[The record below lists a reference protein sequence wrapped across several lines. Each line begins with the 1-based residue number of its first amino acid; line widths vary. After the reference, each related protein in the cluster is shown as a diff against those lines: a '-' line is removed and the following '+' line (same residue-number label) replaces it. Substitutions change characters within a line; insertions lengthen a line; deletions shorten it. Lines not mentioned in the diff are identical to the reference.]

1 MLSKDKTLILTFG
14 AFALVMV
21 GLAVVGG
28 VLSYSPVPFWDMW
41 GGYLGFFMRADDG
54 DMVAWWDQAN
64 EHRIV
69 LARLLFW
76 VDLKW
81 FGGASVFLIAANYFF
96 VGISAF
102 MFWRILRDAA
112 TTEKPATGEIV
123 LGLFVTA
130 WLFLWMQ
137 KENLTWSYQSQ
148 FILAQLLPLC
158 ALHWL
163 NKSVVEIRAKRH
175 FLVACGFGVASVGT
189 MANGIL
195 ALPLMA
201 FYALLMRQGLIR
213 VGILATLSVV
223 MIFLYFHNYNAVSKH
238 GSLSQAL
245 RENPSGF
252 IQYVLL
258 YLGSPFHYLSGQ
270 GKFSKLIAQVATL
283 VLVGSS
289 AWFAIKALRK
299 PRERTLQVAMLFFIL
314 YIGGTAFGTAGGR
327 LIFGVDQALSSR
339 YTTPVLMAWSALLV
353 IFSPSILVSIRK
365 SAKFLLPFAVLGL
378 LMFNLQRQA
387 LQSDDDELFER
398 KIAALALELQ
408 IKDQIQVKHI
418 YPFVDELMPT
428 ADMASARNLSIFGMY
443 PFRDARGQLGT
454 TVQPSNLPAC
464 IGNLD
469 TVEQIDGD
477 ATVHSPLPFPRS
489 EANLAANLADRVPA
503 FPEGSERSRF
513 VRVSGWVFS
522 PIDKVQQQVVR
533 FINSQNQV
541 VGYAL
546 IGMPSLN
553 IAIAIDG
560 KALQPGYRGYLL
572 SDQLGRVL
580 TQQAESQAGPS
591 CRMQV
596 NVPASLNSNGF
607 DDELLG
613 LELVMADKC
622 DGSIDSVNGTTPS
635 QATFPNSA
643 KLMVSGWLAVS
654 VDKATLPE
662 AIYVVLTDAQ
672 GNRKYLKTHVKTRP
686 DVGAYFKKPELSRS
700 GFSTIADISTLE
712 GQYTLGL
719 AIKEAGKIKLCPQ
732 FNIQA
737 TITK

>member
-1 MLSKDKTLILTFG
+1 MNKYAMLSKDKTLILTFG
-14 AFALVMV
+14 AFAVVMV

-28 VLSYSPVPFWDMW
+28 FLSYSPVPFWDMW
-41 GGYLGFFMRADDG
+41 GGYLGFFMQANDG

-201 FYALLMRQGLIR
+201 IYALLMRQGLIR
-213 VGILATLSVV
+213 VGLLATLSVV

-299 PRERTLQVAMLFFIL
+299 PRERTLQLAMLFFIL
-314 YIGGTAFGTAGGR
+314 YIGGTALGTAGGR

-339 YTTPVLMAWSALLV
+339 YTTPALMAWSALLV
-353 IFSPSILVSIRK
+353 LYAPSILAAINKARNTK
-365 SAKFLLPFAVLGL
+365 YLLLLAVPGL
-378 LMFNLQRQA
+378 LLSLLMIILQSRA
-387 LQSDDDELFER
+387 LQFHDDDLFER

-408 IKDQIQVKHI
+408 IKDQIQVELIYPFI

-428 ADMASARNLSIFGMY
+428 AKMASARNLSIFGMY

-464 IGNLD
+464 TGNLD

-477 ATVHSPLPFPRS
+477 A
-489 EANLAANLADRVPA
+489 
-503 FPEGSERSRF
+503 RF

-553 IAIAIDG
+553 VAIAIDG
-560 KALQPGYRGYLL
+560 KALQSGYRGYLL
-572 SDQLGRVL
+572 SDQVGGVL

-613 LELVMADKC
+613 LEVVMADKC
-622 DGSIDSVNGTTPS
+622 DGNIDSVNGETPS
-635 QATFPNSA
+635 PATFPNSA
-643 KLMVSGWLAVS
+643 KLRVSGWLAVS

-662 AIYVVLTDAQ
+662 AIYVVVTDAQ
-672 GNRKYLKTHVKTRP
+672 GKRNYLKTHVKTRP
-686 DVGAYFKKPELSRS
+686 DVGAYFKKPELSQS
-700 GFSTIADISTLE
+700 GFSTIADISALE

>member
-1 MLSKDKTLILTFG
+1 MLSKDKALILTFG
-14 AFALVMV
+14 AFAVVMV

-28 VLSYSPVPFWDMW
+28 FLSYSPVPFWDMW
-41 GGYLGFFMRADDG
+41 GGYIGFFMRADDG
-54 DMVAWWDQAN
+54 EMVAWWDQAN

-76 VDLKW
+76 IDLKW

-96 VGISAF
+96 IGISAF

-112 TTEKPATGEIV
+112 KTEKPATGEIV

-201 FYALLMRQGLIR
+201 LYALIMRQGLIR
-213 VGILATLSVV
+213 VGLLATLSVV
-223 MIFLYFHNYNAVSKH
+223 MVFLYFHNYNAVSKH

-283 VLVGSS
+283 VLVSSS
-289 AWFAIKALRK
+289 AWFAIQALRK
-299 PRERTLQVAMLFFIL
+299 PRERTLQLAMLFFII

-339 YTTPVLMAWSALLV
+339 YTTPVLMAWSSLLV
-353 IFSPSILVSIRK
+353 LYAPSILVAIRG
-365 SAKFLLPFAVLGL
+365 SAKFMLPFAVLGL

-418 YPFVDELMPT
+418 YAFVDELMPT
-428 ADMASARNLSIFGMY
+428 AEMASARNLSIFGMY

-454 TVQPSNLPAC
+454 TVQPSYLPAC
-464 IGNLD
+464 KGNLD

-477 ATVHSPLPFPRS
+477 A
-489 EANLAANLADRVPA
+489 
-503 FPEGSERSRF
+503 RF

-522 PIDKVQQQVVR
+522 PIDNVQQQVVH
-533 FINSQNQV
+533 FINSQSQV

-553 IAIAIDG
+553 ATIAIDG
-560 KALQPGYRGYLL
+560 KPLQSGYRGYLL
-572 SDQLGRVL
+572 SNQVGGVL

-596 NVPASLNSNGF
+596 NVPKSLNSNGF
-607 DDELLG
+607 DDELLD
-613 LELVMADKC
+613 LEVVKADKC
-622 DGSIDSVNGTTPS
+622 DGNIDSVNGTPPS
-635 QATFPNSA
+635 QATFSNSA
-643 KLMVSGWLAVS
+643 KLTVSGWLAVS

-662 AIYVVLTDAQ
+662 AIYVVVTDAQ
-672 GNRKYLKTHVKTRP
+672 GKRNYLRTHVTTRP
-686 DVGAYFKKPELSRS
+686 DVGAYFKKPELSQS
-700 GFSTIADISTLE
+700 GFSTIADISVLE

-719 AIKEAGKIKLCPQ
+719 AMKEAGKIKLCPQ
-732 FNIQA
+732 FNIKA

>member
-1 MLSKDKTLILTFG
+1 
-14 AFALVMV
+14 
-21 GLAVVGG
+21 
-28 VLSYSPVPFWDMW
+28 
-41 GGYLGFFMRADDG
+41 
-54 DMVAWWDQAN
+54 
-64 EHRIV
+64 
-69 LARLLFW
+69 
-76 VDLKW
+76 
-81 FGGASVFLIAANYFF
+81 
-96 VGISAF
+96 
-102 MFWRILRDAA
+102 
-112 TTEKPATGEIV
+112 
-123 LGLFVTA
+123 
-130 WLFLWMQ
+130 
-137 KENLTWSYQSQ
+137 
-148 FILAQLLPLC
+148 
-158 ALHWL
+158 
-163 NKSVVEIRAKRH
+163 
-175 FLVACGFGVASVGT
+175 

-201 FYALLMRQGLIR
+201 IYALLMRQGLIR
-213 VGILATLSVV
+213 VGLLATLSVV

-299 PRERTLQVAMLFFIL
+299 PRERTLQLAMLFFIL

-339 YTTPVLMAWSALLV
+339 YTTPALMAWSALLV
-353 IFSPSILVSIRK
+353 IYSPSILVAIRW

-418 YPFVDELMPT
+418 YAFVDELMPT
-428 ADMASARNLSIFGMY
+428 AEMASARNLSIFGMY

-464 IGNLD
+464 TGNLD

-477 ATVHSPLPFPRS
+477 A
-489 EANLAANLADRVPA
+489 
-503 FPEGSERSRF
+503 RF

-553 IAIAIDG
+553 VAIAIDG
-560 KALQPGYRGYLL
+560 KALQSGYRGYLL
-572 SDQLGRVL
+572 SDQVGGVL

-654 VDKATLPE
+654 VDKAALPE
-662 AIYVVLTDAQ
+662 AIYVVVTDAQ
-672 GNRKYLKTHVKTRP
+672 GKRNYLKTHVKTRP
-686 DVGAYFKKPELSRS
+686 DVGAYFKKPELSQS
-700 GFSTIADISTLE
+700 GFSTIADISALE